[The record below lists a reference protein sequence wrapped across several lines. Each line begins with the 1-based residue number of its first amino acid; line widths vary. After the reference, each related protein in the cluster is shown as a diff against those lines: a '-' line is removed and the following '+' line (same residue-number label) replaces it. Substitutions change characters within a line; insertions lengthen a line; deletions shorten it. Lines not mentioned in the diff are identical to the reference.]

1 MPLCKP
7 TIRHG
12 AKYRLLKRCIP
23 VSTSSQHPATAAS
36 WRNSPP
42 ILSCPSPRVNAAFV
56 KTAAFGLK
64 RIAVSRWCFVNCWIV
79 GCGRCQIGLVTRQ
92 SLKKESTESSS
103 SITRTI
109 GQSEKRAAPFRK
121 PAKCERKTI
130 CLSERGN
137 KPIKPYKTMT
147 LRLNAAE
154 YAHLCRQAEVTGL
167 KKEPLVR
174 QLIMGVNLRPRPP
187 DAYADLLRALSAIGN
202 NINQLAHQANARGA
216 ATGDEITEAL
226 HLVRQATRLVRERL

>member
-1 MPLCKP
+1 MSLCKP

-36 WRNSPP
+36 WRNGPP
-42 ILSCPSPRVNAAFV
+42 ILNCPAPHANAAFV

-64 RIAVSRWCFVNCWIV
+64 RIAVNRWCFVNCWIV
-79 GCGRCQIGLVTRQ
+79 GCGRCRIGSATRQ

-130 CLSERGN
+130 
-137 KPIKPYKTMT
+137 T

>member
-1 MPLCKP
+1 MSLCKP

-36 WRNSPP
+36 WRNGPS

-79 GCGRCQIGLVTRQ
+79 GCGRCRIESATRQ

-137 KPIKPYKTMT
+137 KPIGRSCRRRSRANTNRIAKINRT
-147 LRLNAAE
+147 NAAK
-154 YAHLCRQAEVTGL
+154 ARSTCCRIVIVKTSYIWYFYYL
-167 KKEPLVR
+167 
-174 QLIMGVNLRPRPP
+174 MPRK
-187 DAYADLLRALSAIGN
+187 SCQKI
-202 NINQLAHQANARGA
+202 
-216 ATGDEITEAL
+216 EK
-226 HLVRQATRLVRERL
+226 

>member
-1 MPLCKP
+1 MSLCKP

-36 WRNSPP
+36 WRNGPP
-42 ILSCPSPRVNAAFV
+42 ILNCPAPHANAAFV

-64 RIAVSRWCFVNCWIV
+64 RIAVNRWCFVNCWIV
-79 GCGRCQIGLVTRQ
+79 GCGRCRIGSATRQ

-137 KPIKPYKTMT
+137 KPIKPYQQAVWAFHRKESGDGQTAQPCPGT
-147 LRLNAAE
+147 SS
-154 YAHLCRQAEVTGL
+154 HPVKPRQQGVSP
-167 KKEPLVR
+167 PLGS
-174 QLIMGVNLRPRPP
+174 MSHRPSLSRPP
-187 DAYADLLRALSAIGN
+187 DCASNQAQSRPVCALA
-202 NINQLAHQANARGA
+202 
-216 ATGDEITEAL
+216 EP
-226 HLVRQATRLVRERL
+226 

>member
-1 MPLCKP
+1 MSLCKP

-36 WRNSPP
+36 WRNGPP
-42 ILSCPSPRVNAAFV
+42 ILNCPAPHANAAFV

-64 RIAVSRWCFVNCWIV
+64 RIAVNRWCFVNCWIV
-79 GCGRCQIGLVTRQ
+79 GCGRCRIGSATRQ

-103 SITRTI
+103 STTRTI

-137 KPIKPYKTMT
+137 KPIAADT
-147 LRLNAAE
+147 LLLTPTLYPTEVNE
-154 YAHLCRQAEVTGL
+154 YASGEEMRLERTYCLSPTDDPASIPVGDFDREGWHYTLLDVTRQENSKSDG
-167 KKEPLVR
+167 K
-174 QLIMGVNLRPRPP
+174 
-187 DAYADLLRALSAIGN
+187 D
-202 NINQLAHQANARGA
+202 
-216 ATGDEITEAL
+216 
-226 HLVRQATRLVRERL
+226 